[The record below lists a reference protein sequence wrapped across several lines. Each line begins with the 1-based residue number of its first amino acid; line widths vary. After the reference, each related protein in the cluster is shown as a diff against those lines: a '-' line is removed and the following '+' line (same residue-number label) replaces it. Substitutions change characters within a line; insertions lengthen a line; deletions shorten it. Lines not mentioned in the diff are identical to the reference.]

1 MMKRVWLAL
10 GCFGSG
16 LLWAAPAPAPVT
28 VSLYTLG
35 YPPFVIRDGSGPPR
49 GIAVEL
55 VELAME
61 RAGLRGQFAELPWK
75 RAQMQVQSDDGS
87 CLMPLTRS
95 PRREAQYRW
104 VGLVDDSSQSL
115 FVVAGKPLRIHALA
129 DLKGLRVVTLLGSSM
144 ADWLRAHQV
153 AFSELATT
161 EEAYR
166 ELSLGVADAW
176 AVHSPVARYLVKKQ
190 GVSAVP
196 IREAMRLQETGIY
209 LACGKHM
216 PDEVAQRLGAAIR
229 QLQADGTAA
238 RISAR
243 YLE

>member
-16 LLWAAPAPAPVT
+16 LLWAAPAPVT
-28 VSLYTLG
+28 VSLYTLD
-35 YPPFVIRDGSGPPR
+35 YPPFVIRDGGAPPR

-55 VELAME
+55 IGQALE
-61 RAGLRGQFAELPWK
+61 RAGLRGQFVDLPWK
-75 RAQMQVQSDDGS
+75 RAQMQVQSDENS

-95 PRREAQYRW
+95 PRRDAQYRW
-104 VGLVDDSSQSL
+104 VGLIDDSSQSL
-115 FVVAGKPLRIHALA
+115 FVAANKSARIHALS

-144 ADWLRAHQV
+144 AEWLRVHQV

-190 GVSAVP
+190 GASAVP
-196 IREAMRLQETGIY
+196 IREALRLQETGIY

-216 PDEVAQRLGAAIR
+216 PEEVAQRLGAAIR
-229 QLQADGTAA
+229 QLQADGVAA